1 MRRHYAFTLAEILI
15 TMAILGVAAAITL
28 PSMLHNILE
37 KVRNE
42 QVRTVKYKLTLATDK
57 MKSLE
62 LIGPYSSTEAFVN
75 ELKKHLKI
83 LKICSN
89 DELEACWPTSTI
101 NMPDDDAVSVSSLT
115 TGNDIVSLA
124 LSSKSTKTMGIVT
137 GDGTP
142 MILLY
147 SPACTYF
154 DPMRTYEWSVTDDN
168 KPVTNATTNCIS
180 AIFDI
185 NGSKGPNRLGTD
197 VRTLNSLF
205 GYKKYSGTSLTK
217 DECNKYKSK
226 LGIEYCPRNNDYF
239 AGAAKQCYD
248 IGMHLPDLQTLAVIA
263 GAKFGRSDIGPY
275 TNIALSSGC
284 TEAENKYT
292 DNVICVTTGSTLVD
306 SNSAVDSFSGM
317 FWSSYEYSS
326 SIILRRTFSSNSS
339 IVYQIGRD
347 HITSGV
353 KTLCVGD

>member
-1 MRRHYAFTLAEILI
+1 MKKMSYTLAEVLI
-15 TMAILGVAAAITL
+15 TIAILGVAAAITL
-28 PSMLHNILE
+28 PSMIHNIQE

-42 QVRTVKYKLTLATDK
+42 QVRTAKYKLTLATDK

-75 ELKKHLKI
+75 ELKNHLKI

-142 MILLY
+142 WILVY
-147 SPACTYF
+147 SPSCTSL
-154 DPMRTYEWSVTDDN
+154 DPFQTYEWSTTDDN

-185 NGSKGPNRLGTD
+185 NGSKGPNRLGKD
-197 VRTLNSLF
+197 IRTLNSLF
-205 GYKKYSGTSLTK
+205 GYKKYSATSLTK
-217 DECNKYKSK
+217 DECNKYKTK
-226 LGIEYCPRNNDYF
+226 LGINECYYDTDYW
-239 AGAAKQCYD
+239 AGAVKKCYD
-248 IGMHLPDLQTLAVIA
+248 IGLHLPDTQTLAVIA
-263 GAKFGRSDIGPY
+263 GAYYGRSDINTY
-275 TNIALSSGC
+275 TSITYIKDRSFSAAAIIYDPDL
-284 TEAENKYT
+284 E
-292 DNVICVTTGSTLVD
+292 VD
-306 SNSAVDSFSGM
+306 SNSSVAALKNGYFFSGEEL
-317 FWSSYEYSS
+317 SKTTSY
-326 SIILRRTFSSNSS
+326 LRFIGDESWIVSYFRFNATNSA
-339 IVYQIGRD
+339 
-347 HITSGV
+347 
-353 KTLCVGD
+353 LCVGD